1 MRKYF
6 TLKTIAGIAIF
17 TALAAILYCV
27 PGFQFSLGFAPSF
40 LKLHFDEIP
49 VLISSSAYGPVAGVL
64 VLLLKSL
71 IKLPSDISS
80 TYGIGVFADFL
91 YSLFLILPAA
101 IIYKKDKTFKGAI
114 IGIVVGFL
122 ANIIVS
128 SIIGLYVIFPLY
140 DVVLGGIVVNFFS
153 AFDPTITSLNSFKIS
168 YEFLLPFNL
177 IRASVVCAVTLLT
190 YKPLKNL
197 INRDYN

>member
-27 PGFQFSLGFAPSF
+27 PGFQFHLGFTPEF

-49 VLISSSAYGPVAGVL
+49 VLISSFAYGPVVGVI

-71 IKLPSDISS
+71 IKLPMDMGNL
-80 TYGIGVFADFL
+80 GIGVLADFF
-91 YSLFLILPAA
+91 YGVFLVVPAS
-101 IIYKKDKTFKGAI
+101 IIYKRIHTFKGAL
-114 IGIVVGFL
+114 IGITVGFL
-122 ANIIVS
+122 SNVIIS
-128 SIIGLYVIFPLY
+128 SIVGLYTIFPLY
-140 DVVLGGIVVNFFS
+140 EIVYGDYVWQQFWWLDHS
-153 AFDPTITSLNSFKIS
+153 ITSLYSFKIS

-177 IRASVVCAVTLLT
+177 IRASIVCAVTLLT

>member
-49 VLISSSAYGPVAGVL
+49 VLISSFAYGPVAGVL

-101 IIYKKDKTFKGAI
+101 IIYKKDI
-114 IGIVVGFL
+114 IG
-122 ANIIVS
+122 S
-128 SIIGLYVIFPLY
+128 PQ
-140 DVVLGGIVVNFFS
+140 
-153 AFDPTITSLNSFKIS
+153 
-168 YEFLLPFNL
+168 
-177 IRASVVCAVTLLT
+177 
-190 YKPLKNL
+190 
-197 INRDYN
+197 

>member
-1 MRKYF
+1 MKKYF

-49 VLISSSAYGPVAGVL
+49 VLISSFAYGPVVGLAVL
-64 VLLLKSL
+64 VLKSL
-71 IKLPSDISS
+71 IKLPMDMSNL
-80 TYGIGVFADFL
+80 GIGVLADFL
-91 YSLFLILPAA
+91 YGLFLILPASL
-101 IIYKKDKTFKGAI
+101 IYKKMHTFTGAI
-114 IGIVVGFL
+114 IGISVGFL

-128 SIIGLYVIFPLY
+128 SIVGLYTIFPLY
-140 DVVLGGIVVNFFS
+140 EIVYGDFVLQSFQ
-153 AFDPTITSLNSFKIS
+153 AFDPTITSLKSFKIS

-177 IRASVVCAVTLLT
+177 IRASAVCVVTLLT

>member
-49 VLISSSAYGPVAGVL
+49 VLISSFAYGPVAGVL

-80 TYGIGVFADFL
+80 TYGIGVFVDFL

-153 AFDPTITSLNSFKIS
+153 AFDPTITSLKSFKIS

-177 IRASVVCAVTLLT
+177 IRASVVCVVTLLT

>member
-1 MRKYF
+1 MKKYF
-6 TLKTIAGIAIF
+6 TLKNIAGIAIF

-27 PGFQFSLGFAPSF
+27 PGFQFHLGFTPEF

-49 VLISSSAYGPVAGVL
+49 VLISSFAYGPVVGVI

-71 IKLPSDISS
+71 IKLPMDMGNF
-80 TYGIGVFADFL
+80 GIGVLADLFYGVFL
-91 YSLFLILPAA
+91 VVPAS
-101 IIYKKDKTFKGAI
+101 IIYKRIHTFKGAL
-114 IGIVVGFL
+114 IGITVGFL
-122 ANIIVS
+122 SNVIIS
-128 SIIGLYVIFPLY
+128 SIVGLYTIFPLY
-140 DVVLGGIVVNFFS
+140 GIVYGENFVWQQFWLLDHS
-153 AFDPTITSLNSFKIS
+153 ITSLYSFKIS

-177 IRASVVCAVTLLT
+177 IRASIVCAVTLLT

>member
-27 PGFQFSLGFAPSF
+27 PGFQFHPGFTPPF
-40 LKLHFDEIP
+40 MKLHFDEIP
-49 VLISSSAYGPVAGVL
+49 VLISSFAYGPVAGVL
-64 VLLLKSL
+64 VLFLKSL

-80 TYGIGVFADFL
+80 TYGIGVLADFL
-91 YSLFLILPAA
+91 YSLFLILPAS
-101 IIYKKDKTFKGAI
+101 IIYKKNRTFKGAI
-114 IGIVVGFL
+114 VGIAIGFL
-122 ANIIVS
+122 ANIFVS
-128 SIIGLYVIFPLY
+128 SVVGLYVIFPLY
-140 DVVLGGIVVNFFS
+140 DAVLGGVVVGLFHDIDN
-153 AFDPTITSLNSFKIS
+153 TITSLYSFKIS

-177 IRASVVCAVTLLT
+177 IRASIVCAVTLLT